1 MPRKRPTP
9 WIYRWSRPI
18 MAGVASL
25 GAVITAYLTITK
37 LTQNPTACP
46 TGGCDI
52 VLSSPY
58 ASVFGLPLALFG
70 FLAYVSMIG
79 LAVVPLLFKSSR
91 AAIFTEGTFR
101 QKVPT
106 DRLENWT
113 GLFLLIGATAMTVF
127 SGYLMYLLAT
137 EIKAVCIYCVASA
150 LCSFTLLVLSVIGR
164 EWKDMGQLFFISA
177 LVSLVAVV
185 GTIGVYFNTKHPE
198 VAQAKAEAASQA
210 GTAPEVTT
218 SSGEAEIALA
228 QHLKQI
234 GAVFY
239 GAWWCPHCNEQKQ
252 LFGKEAA
259 QYVPYV
265 ECSTADRQSQTP
277 ICQENGIEGYPTW
290 EINGQRLP
298 TGTKSLEELAQV
310 SGYQG
315 PQNFINA
322 LEEY

>member
-9 WIYRWSRPI
+9 WIHRWSRPL
-18 MAGVASL
+18 MAGIASL

-79 LAVVPLLFKSSR
+79 FAVAPLLFKPSR
-91 AAIFTEGTFR
+91 AVIFAEGTSR
-101 QKVPT
+101 QKASSDP
-106 DRLENWT
+106 LESWT
-113 GLFLLIGATAMTVF
+113 GLFLLVGATAMTVF
-127 SGYLMYLLAT
+127 SGYLMFLLAT

-150 LCSFTLLVLSVIGR
+150 LCSFSLLVLAVIGR
-164 EWKDMGQLFFISA
+164 NWKDMGQLFFISS

-185 GTIGVYFNTKHPE
+185 GTIGVYFNTKNPE
-198 VAQAKAEAASQA
+198 VAQARREAASQP

-239 GAWWCPHCNEQKQ
+239 GAWWCPHCNDQKQ

-265 ECSTADRQSQTP
+265 ECSTADGQGRTAV
-277 ICQENGIEGYPTW
+277 CEENQVEGYPTW

-298 TGTKSLEELAQV
+298 SGTKSLEELAQA
-310 SGYQG
+310 SSYQG
-315 PQNFINA
+315 PRNFINA
-322 LEEY
+322 LEE